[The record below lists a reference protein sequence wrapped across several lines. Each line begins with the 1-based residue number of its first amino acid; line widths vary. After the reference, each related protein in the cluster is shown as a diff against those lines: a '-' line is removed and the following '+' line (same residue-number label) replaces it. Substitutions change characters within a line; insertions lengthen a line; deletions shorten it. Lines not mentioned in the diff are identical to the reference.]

1 MHALTKRQQMVLD
14 YISQS
19 ITDKGYPPTLREIGA
34 HMGITSTNGVNDHLR
49 ALERKG
55 YLKHESM
62 KSRALK
68 PMLFDEK
75 KHTELIEIPLV
86 TANDVEETIKLDRSL
101 VGEYQKLFAIK
112 ATDSAMIEA
121 GIREGDFVF
130 VEIKNTANPDDIVV
144 VTVADCVYIRKYNAD
159 EHNVTFTPANPDFND
174 IVISKDRFLPAIQIF
189 GVVKGLYR
197 RI

>member
-1 MHALTKRQQMVLD
+1 MHALTKRQQMVLE

-34 HMGITSTNGVNDHLR
+34 HMDIRSTNGVNDHLR

-68 PMLFDEK
+68 PVWFDK
-75 KHTELIEIPLV
+75 KDHPELIDVPLV
-86 TANDVEETIKLDRSL
+86 ASNIEETIKLDSFL
-101 VGEYQKLFAIK
+101 VGDHQELFAVK
-112 ATDSAMIEA
+112 APDNSMIEA

-130 VEIKNTANPDDIVV
+130 AERKNTARADDIVV
-144 VTVADCVYIRKYNAD
+144 VAVTEGMFIRKYRTD
-159 EHNVTFTPANPDFND
+159 DHNVTFVPANPEFDRL
-174 IVISKDRFLPAIQIF
+174 VIPQEEFSPSQLL

-197 RI
+197 CF